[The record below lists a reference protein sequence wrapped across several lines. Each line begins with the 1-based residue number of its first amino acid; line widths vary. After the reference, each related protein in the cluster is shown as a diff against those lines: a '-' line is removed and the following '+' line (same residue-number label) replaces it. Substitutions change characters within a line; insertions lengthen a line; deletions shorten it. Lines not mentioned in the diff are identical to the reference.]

1 MINMRNSRKA
11 QTSMEFVIL
20 TGFMLMA
27 FLIFYIVIQSKLVE
41 ANKNTI
47 DLAAK
52 QVETIVVNELK
63 VAESVSDG
71 YYREFE
77 LPQRVNGM
85 NYTLSIIPGPSQGSS
100 DIPEV
105 VIKYNGRE
113 RVYFVS
119 QAYVSNLSKVG
130 KGLNNISKING
141 TILIQNMTSN

>member
-1 MINMRNSRKA
+1 MKLSRKA

-20 TGFMLMA
+20 TGFMLLA
-27 FLIFYIVIQSKLVE
+27 FLVFYIVIQSKLVE
-41 ANKNTI
+41 ANQNSV
-47 DLAAK
+47 DVAAK

-85 NYTLSIIPGPSQGSS
+85 DYTLEIIPGPSMGSS

-105 VIKYNGRE
+105 VIRYNGRE

-119 QAYVSNLSKVG
+119 QAYVSNLSTVG
-130 KGLNNISKING
+130 KGTNNISKTNKV
-141 TILIQNMTSN
+141 ILIQHMSS